1 MKIAIIGGGIAGI
14 AAAHKLHH
22 SHQVTIFEVAPMLGG
37 HAHGVEVE
45 PGVFAD
51 TGVIIY
57 NQGSYPEFIALLK
70 ELGTYDSNFRMEM
83 SISFNNIRFKRAMAL
98 GKKPFLLAG
107 KLSQLIHP
115 RNLRIFF
122 ELWKFYKN
130 GKTYL
135 KEVQGSGIRLETFMN
150 GKKYSPF
157 FLEEFL
163 FPLAMAIWSLPR
175 GYFRNIEAELFL
187 KFLDHHRC
195 LGGDLTNFRWYT
207 FNGSTRSYIEKF
219 AATFQGEICLNTIV
233 TSVENSDKGAVLRLK
248 GEEAPRVFD
257 HVIIAT
263 HADTALKLLASPT
276 VEEKKALGAWTYHS
290 TKVYLHQD
298 ESFAPPL
305 NLRSSWNIFY
315 GDRPSDEWI
324 TYDINRIQKLKSSRP
339 YFVTLSNEGRPQHI
353 LKEIE
358 YSHPVFDHQTS
369 LKFEAL
375 EALNQVGNR
384 SFCGSYFGYG
394 FHEDAIRSANKVA
407 SKLMKK

>member
-163 FPLAMAIWSLPR
+163 FPLAMAIWS
-175 GYFRNIEAELFL
+175 
-187 KFLDHHRC
+187 
-195 LGGDLTNFRWYT
+195 
-207 FNGSTRSYIEKF
+207 
-219 AATFQGEICLNTIV
+219 
-233 TSVENSDKGAVLRLK
+233 
-248 GEEAPRVFD
+248 
-257 HVIIAT
+257 
-263 HADTALKLLASPT
+263 
-276 VEEKKALGAWTYHS
+276 
-290 TKVYLHQD
+290 
-298 ESFAPPL
+298 
-305 NLRSSWNIFY
+305 
-315 GDRPSDEWI
+315 
-324 TYDINRIQKLKSSRP
+324 
-339 YFVTLSNEGRPQHI
+339 
-353 LKEIE
+353 
-358 YSHPVFDHQTS
+358 
-369 LKFEAL
+369 
-375 EALNQVGNR
+375 
-384 SFCGSYFGYG
+384 
-394 FHEDAIRSANKVA
+394 
-407 SKLMKK
+407 